1 MHILILPSWYPTRED
16 PIRGCFFREQAQA
29 LSRAGHRVSVFPFY
43 PDAPRGVYTE
53 RENAG
58 GAEEYA
64 IHYRRL
70 RFHLTFFRVL
80 FAMIALW
87 RNMPREERPELIHVH
102 SYAAM
107 KYARWLR
114 RLFRV
119 PVVVTEHVSWFQRGL
134 LSEKQKA
141 SIRRDYAAADAVLA
155 VSEGLREQIQ
165 PLCRQTVRV
174 VPNMVSAGMEE
185 GGLHKAPGET
195 FRWISV
201 GSLNKNKG
209 MDAAL
214 EAFALALKTIP
225 AMSLTICGGG
235 PEREALERQASELRA
250 TDKVTFTGQISRAEC
265 GRRLR
270 ECQAFLLAS
279 RVETFGVAAA
289 EAMMCG
295 LPVVMTRTSA
305 WKTLIRPECGLA
317 AEADDIPALAEAMVH
332 VTEHYGEYDPETIA
346 GSCRERFS
354 EKAVTEQLSG
364 FYRELL
370 R

>member
-1 MHILILPSWYPTRED
+1 MRILVLPSWYPTRDD
-16 PIRGCFFREQAQA
+16 PVRGCFFREQAQA
-29 LSRAGHRVSVFPFY
+29 LARAGHRVSVFPFF

-53 RENAG
+53 REEVD

-87 RNMPREERPELIHVH
+87 RSMPRRERPELMHVH

-114 RLFRV
+114 LLFRV

-134 LSEKQKA
+134 LTERQKA
-141 SIRRDYAAADAVLA
+141 AIRRNYAAADAVLA
-155 VSEGLREQIQ
+155 VSDGLREQIQ

-174 VPNMVSAGMEE
+174 VPNMVSAGIEE
-185 GGLHKAPGET
+185 GGLRKAPGEM
-195 FRWISV
+195 FRWISI
-201 GSLNKNKG
+201 GALNKNKG

-214 EAFALALKTIP
+214 EAFALASKRIP
-225 AMSLTICGGG
+225 AMTLTLCGGG
-235 PEREALERQASELRA
+235 DEREALERQAAELCVA
-250 TDKVTFTGQISRAEC
+250 DKVTFTGQISRAEC

-279 RVETFGVAAA
+279 RVETFGIAAA

-295 LPVVMTRTSA
+295 LPVVMTKTSA

-317 AEADDIPALAEAMVH
+317 ADADDIPALAEAMVY
-332 VTEHYGEYDPETIA
+332 VTEHYGEYDPDTIA
-346 GSCRERFS
+346 GLCRERFS
-354 EKAVTEQLSG
+354 EEAVTGQLTEI
-364 FYRELL
+364 YRELV